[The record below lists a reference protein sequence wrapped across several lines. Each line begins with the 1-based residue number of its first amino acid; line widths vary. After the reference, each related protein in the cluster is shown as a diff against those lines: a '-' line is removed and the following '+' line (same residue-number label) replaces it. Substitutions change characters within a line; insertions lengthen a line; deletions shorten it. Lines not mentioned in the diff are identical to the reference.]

1 MKGNQ
6 MFLDTV
12 HFSPRRHF
20 GVVLDTEGFIL
31 ARTPMFRT
39 AKQAIDA
46 ARVLRDDIDTACDTA
61 REAFRISRE
70 ARKAAQCICAGG
82 FVANAN

>member
-1 MKGNQ
+1 MKGNR

-20 GVVLDTEGFIL
+20 GVVLDSEGFIL

-39 AKQAIDA
+39 AQQAMDA
-46 ARVLRDDIDTACDTA
+46 ARALRDDITTACDTA
-61 REAFRISRE
+61 REAFRI
-70 ARKAAQCICAGG
+70 AKANRKKEI
-82 FVANAN
+82 

>member
-20 GVVLDTEGFIL
+20 GVVLDAEGFIL
-31 ARTPMFRT
+31 GRTPMFRNP
-39 AKQAIDA
+39 KQAMDA
-46 ARVLRDDIDTACDTA
+46 ARALRDDIDTACDTA
-61 REAFRISRE
+61 REAFRASRE
-70 ARKAAQCICAGG
+70 ARKETQS
-82 FVANAN
+82 